1 MAQEKQN
8 MTFYRDGTVLM
19 SKCPGTHVDTEYN
32 VVRDETD
39 EAGVRTIVLREKDLT
54 VLQDKAR
61 RLATAI
67 AEKIGE
73 AGSTVVHDLLFDVFK
88 DYHELELD
96 RLLRMVAKG
105 QPVKVK
111 EGCFKVVI
119 GDGRRRNCAEV
130 MLRE

>member
-1 MAQEKQN
+1 MAREKQN

-19 SKCPGTHVDTEYN
+19 SKCPGTHVDTEYD

-39 EAGVRTIVLREKDLT
+39 EAGVRTIVLREKDVT
-54 VLQDKAR
+54 VLRDKAR

-73 AGSTVVHDLLFDVFK
+73 ADSAVVHGLLFDVFK
-88 DYHELELD
+88 DYHERDMD
-96 RLLRMVAKG
+96 RLLKMVATG
-105 QPVKVK
+105 QPVKVR

-119 GDGRRRNCAEV
+119 GDGRRRTSAEV